1 MLSGIALVLL
11 LALSPLPIARAAR
24 GAAAVQP
31 KAEANLPA
39 VNPSESLQKPSF
51 SSLNAAKQMS
61 QAFVDVSRK
70 VTPSIVMIVNEEKL
84 QNVMGGNGA
93 DRFFQDDFF
102 RNFFGDPRQREQV
115 QKTLGSGVIISS
127 DGYVIT
133 NNHVVDNST
142 KLQVTL
148 ADGRKVPGKII
159 GKDAKTDLA
168 LVKVEARNLTPIDFG
183 AYDDIQVGE
192 WVLAIGSPFGEAL
205 HHTVTAGIIS
215 AKGRSNVGIADYEDF
230 LQTDAAINPGNSGG
244 ALVDL
249 DGKLIGINTAIL
261 SASGG
266 NSGVG
271 FAIPINMVQRI
282 TTQLKSNGRV
292 IRGYLGVTIQDLTP
306 EMKKS
311 LNADNYKGA
320 IVSSVENGSPA
331 EKAGLKQYDIIESV
345 NGQPVS
351 SNVELRDAVASL
363 KPESKAELGVIR
375 DGKKMTVDITVGEL
389 KGDAKSAAGG
399 EGRGEQLGME
409 LQNLTPDI
417 ARQVGSDH
425 AHGVVITQVQ
435 SGSAAE
441 EAGLQE
447 GDVIFQV
454 NRQDIRSVQQLQ
466 DAIEHD
472 GDSSILLAVDR
483 QGNTFFVSLQLH

>member
-31 KAEANLPA
+31 KAEATLPA

-51 SSLNAAKQMS
+51 SGLNAAKQMS

-70 VTPSIVMIVNEEKL
+70 VTPSIVMIVNDEKME
-84 QNVMGGNGA
+84 NTSGNGA

-115 QKTLGSGVIISS
+115 QKTLGSGVVISA
-127 DGYVIT
+127 DGYIIT
-133 NNHVVDNST
+133 NNHVVDHST

-148 ADGRKVPGKII
+148 TDGRKVTGKII

-168 LVKVEARNLTPIDFG
+168 LVKVEARNLIPIDFG

-271 FAIPINMVQRI
+271 FAIPVNMVQRI

-292 IRGYLGVTIQDLTP
+292 IRGYPGRHNP
-306 EMKKS
+306 
-311 LNADNYKGA
+311 
-320 IVSSVENGSPA
+320 GS
-331 EKAGLKQYDIIESV
+331 
-345 NGQPVS
+345 
-351 SNVELRDAVASL
+351 
-363 KPESKAELGVIR
+363 
-375 DGKKMTVDITVGEL
+375 
-389 KGDAKSAAGG
+389 
-399 EGRGEQLGME
+399 
-409 LQNLTPDI
+409 
-417 ARQVGSDH
+417 H
-425 AHGVVITQVQ
+425 A
-435 SGSAAE
+435 
-441 EAGLQE
+441 
-447 GDVIFQV
+447 
-454 NRQDIRSVQQLQ
+454 
-466 DAIEHD
+466 
-472 GDSSILLAVDR
+472 
-483 QGNTFFVSLQLH
+483 